1 MAVAARAVDG
11 RRNIRTTAAVPLMLR
26 CYERNFTLIYSKFYA
41 AEYEVLHYYVGS
53 FTLQSVKSF
62 VGMYEVL
69 RSRV

>member
-1 MAVAARAVDG
+1 MAVAARAVDD
-11 RRNIRTTAAVPLMLR
+11 RRNIRTTAAISLMLR

-53 FTLQSVKSF
+53 LTLQSVKSF